1 MDYKEIKLNVSNNKI
16 KEYKQFDGLKLYSDI
31 FKSEDEKVLINKRIY
46 VTKKTELCLL
56 RKDRCKLE
64 LLVKRKKL

>member
-1 MDYKEIKLNVSNNKI
+1 MDYKEIKLNVSNDKI
-16 KEYKQFDGLKLYSDI
+16 KEYKQFEGLKIYSDI

-56 RKDRCKLE
+56 RKNRCKLE
-64 LLVKRKKL
+64 LLVK